1 MAKPKPNTP
10 ASTPVDPAPEQM
22 QEHAGAGE
30 TQSPQSEPP
39 ARGPVVT
46 HLIVRARTN
55 GFRRCGRA
63 WPDTETT
70 VDVDDMDDADIERL
84 LAEPEL
90 IVTAVAAGD
99 PA

>member
-1 MAKPKPNTP
+1 MAKARPNT
-10 ASTPVDPAPEQM
+10 
-22 QEHAGAGE
+22 GAGE
-30 TQSPQSEPP
+30 TQSPQSDPP
-39 ARGPVVT
+39 TRGPVAT
-46 HLIVRARTN
+46 HLVVRARSN

-70 VDVDDMDDADIERL
+70 VAVDDLAEGDVERL

-90 IVTAVAAGD
+90 IVTAVAEGD